1 MEKFKRLK
9 HQDIYIGNRVH
20 LVTEQLLTPDGD
32 EVTWELIKHIGAA
45 AVIPVDANGDILMV
59 KQYRLASDSI
69 TLEIPAGVLDAKHED
84 PRACAL
90 RELEEETGYQCEHMD
105 FLFKFYSSIGICD
118 EVIHIYVAKGL
129 VKTEQNLD
137 DDEFVEIKSYP
148 LDQLTQMIFDGEILD
163 NKTISALLA
172 YKHQLQRG
180 ND

>member
-84 PRACAL
+84 LRACAL
-90 RELEEETGYQCEHMD
+90 RELEKNGYQCEHMD
-105 FLFKFYSSIGICD
+105 FYLNFILQWNCD
-118 EVIHIYVAKGL
+118 EVY
-129 VKTEQNLD
+129 
-137 DDEFVEIKSYP
+137 SY
-148 LDQLTQMIFDGEILD
+148 LCC
-163 NKTISALLA
+163 
-172 YKHQLQRG
+172 
-180 ND
+180 